1 MADIK
6 QIRFWNW
13 DKDPSADNA
22 DVTIPFDSMTVSQ
35 DGTITIELKDYTQIE
50 YLKYMVIDLNNFLG
64 GKDEDT
70 PEMEIQIDG
79 RTEWFNN
86 LDAVMNFTPDD
97 KTMQV
102 EADTKSIVDLT
113 NRLYIQE
120 PYAEIHA
127 DVHYYDLDGTTK
139 TDADNRD
146 KTDKWLG
153 IPYDRDF
160 IYTIDIGNICRSKLD
175 DFDVIIDLPVN
186 DNKQGDE
193 ANTGFHTTGIRISKE
208 LVGQYEKI
216 EKLT

>member
-1 MADIK
+1 M
-6 QIRFWNW
+6 
-13 DKDPSADNA
+13 
-22 DVTIPFDSMTVSQ
+22 
-35 DGTITIELKDYTQIE
+35 
-50 YLKYMVIDLNNFLG
+50 
-64 GKDEDT
+64 
-70 PEMEIQIDG
+70 
-79 RTEWFNN
+79 
-86 LDAVMNFTPDD
+86 
-97 KTMQV
+97 

-160 IYTIDIGNICRSKLD
+160 IYTIDIGNTCKSKLD

-208 LVGQYEKI
+208 LVGQYEKL
-216 EKLT
+216 EKLTLYDADSDQGKVFNIDYKNGKLISEDGQSVIEGVVVDGDII